1 MNQSKKSTGVLIIG
15 AGLTGLTLGFLL
27 KRRNIDFVIVE
38 KEGRAGGV
46 INTKQHDGFTYETGP
61 NTGIIAHP
69 EVVELFEM
77 LAPECEIEL
86 ADPKAENRWILKNG
100 NWKNLPSGII
110 SGISTPLFSLYDK
123 FRILGE
129 PFRKR
134 GTNPMESVSA
144 LVKRRMGQSFL
155 DYAIDPFI
163 SGIYA
168 GDPDQLV
175 TQYALPKLYA
185 LEQKYGSF
193 IKGALKKARIS
204 KTPREKKANRKVFS
218 AKGGLQ
224 ELTNALEKN
233 IPPKNRICGA
243 SNLQVSRTSSGFAL
257 RFSDSKGTYHQVDS
271 NFLVSTVGGYELP
284 ELFDFISKE
293 RILPVSRLEYAKVIQ
308 IILAFRK
315 WNGPELNAFGGLVPS
330 SERRNLLGV
339 LFPSSLFAGRA
350 PEGGALISAF
360 LGGIK
365 RPDLYELPDEDL
377 SQLLISELDELLQIR
392 KSKLSFLEIHRYQTA
407 IPQYD
412 GQSPERLREI
422 KALEEEFP
430 GLILAGNIRDG
441 IGIADRIRQA
451 FDISDLIIKQIDK

>member
-1 MNQSKKSTGVLIIG
+1 MNHTNKSTGVLIIG
-15 AGLTGLTLGFLL
+15 AGLTGLSLGFLL
-27 KRRNIDFVIVE
+27 KRRNIDFLIVE
-38 KEGRAGGV
+38 MESRAGGV
-46 INTKQHDGFTYETGP
+46 INTKQHNGFTYETGP

-100 NWKNLPSGII
+100 QWKNLPSGLI
-110 SGISTPLFSLYDK
+110 SGIFTPLFSLYDK

-134 GTNPMESVSA
+134 GTNPMETVSE

-155 DYAIDPFI
+155 DYAVDPFI

-193 IKGALKKARIS
+193 IKGAIKKARE
-204 KTPREKKANRKVFS
+204 PRTERDLKANRKVFA
-218 AKGGLQ
+218 AKGGFNNLIMA
-224 ELTNALEKN
+224 LTRQIGEENIIYSAKN
-233 IPPKNRICGA
+233 IKISHAGSSFSTAVKVENGELLTIQ
-243 SNLQVSRTSSGFAL
+243 SQKLITTS
-257 RFSDSKGTYHQVDS
+257 
-271 NFLVSTVGGYELP
+271 GGHSLAD
-284 ELFDFISKE
+284 LFDFIDRDE
-293 RILPVSRLEYAKVIQ
+293 LEAITKLKYARVVQLIM
-308 IILAFRK
+308 AFNK

-330 SERRNLLGV
+330 KEKRNFLGV
-339 LFPSSLFAGRA
+339 LFPSSIFGGRT
-350 PEGGALISAF
+350 PEGGALLSVF
-360 LGGIK
+360 FGGMK
-365 RPDLYELPDEDL
+365 RPDIYDMNDEEIYKLADLEL
-377 SQLLISELDELLQIR
+377 SELFDLP
-392 KSKLSFLEIHRYQTA
+392 KSDLAFKEIYRYRHA

-412 GQSPERLREI
+412 NKSPERLKRIIELQT
-422 KALEEEFP
+422 KYP

-441 IGIADRIRQA
+441 IGIGDRIRQA
-451 FDISDLIIKQIDK
+451 FDISGLIN

>member
-1 MNQSKKSTGVLIIG
+1 MNNILEKQVTIIG

-46 INTKQHDGFTYETGP
+46 INTRQHDGFTYETGP

-100 NWKNLPSGII
+100 KWKNLPSGLI
-110 SGISTPLFSLYDK
+110 SGIFTPLFSLFDK

-134 GTNPMESVSA
+134 GTNPMESVSD

-155 DYAIDPFI
+155 DYAVDPFI

-168 GDPDQLV
+168 GDPNQLV

-193 IKGALKKARIS
+193 IKGALKKAREP
-204 KTPREKKANRKVFS
+204 KTERDQKASRKIFS
-218 AKGGLQ
+218 AKGGFENLIQ
-224 ELTNALEKN
+224 SLTRHIGAKN
-233 IPPKNRICGA
+233 IIYSARDVNISYADSAFSTCFKTGNGESVTIQ
-243 SNLQVSRTSSGFAL
+243 SQKLVTTS
-257 RFSDSKGTYHQVDS
+257 
-271 NFLVSTVGGYELP
+271 GGHSLAD
-284 ELFDFISKE
+284 LFDFIDREELEAVTK
-293 RILPVSRLEYAKVIQ
+293 LEYARVVQ
-308 IILAFRK
+308 VILAYNK

-330 SERRNLLGV
+330 KEKRNFLGV
-339 LFPSSLFAGRA
+339 LFPSSIFRGRT
-350 PEGGALISAF
+350 PDGGALLSVF
-360 LGGIK
+360 MGGMK
-365 RPDLYELPDEDL
+365 RPEVFDMNDEEIYKLADMELNKLFDLPKSDL
-377 SQLLISELDELLQIR
+377 AFREVY
-392 KSKLSFLEIHRYQTA
+392 RYRHA

-412 GQSPERLREI
+412 KKSPERLKRISELQA
-422 KALEEEFP
+422 KYP
-430 GLILAGNIRDG
+430 GLLLAGNIRDG
-441 IGIADRIRQA
+441 IGIGDRIRQA
-451 FDISDLIIKQIDK
+451 FYISGLIT

>member
-1 MNQSKKSTGVLIIG
+1 MNNILEKQVTIIG

-27 KRRNIDFVIVE
+27 KRHNIDFVIVE
-38 KEGRAGGV
+38 KDSRAGGV

-100 NWKNLPSGII
+100 KWKNLPSGLI
-110 SGISTPLFSLYDK
+110 SGIFTPLFSLYDK

-134 GTNPMESVSA
+134 GTNPMESVSG

-155 DYAIDPFI
+155 DYAVDPFI

-175 TQYALPKLYA
+175 TQYALPKLYT

-193 IKGALKKARIS
+193 IKGAIKKAREP
-204 KTPREKKANRKVFS
+204 KTERDLKASRKVFAAQGGFENLIQSLTRHIGAENFIYS
-218 AKGGLQ
+218 ARDVK
-224 ELTNALEKN
+224 
-233 IPPKNRICGA
+233 I
-243 SNLQVSRTSSGFAL
+243 SY
-257 RFSDSKGTYHQVDS
+257 SDST
-271 NFLVSTVGGYELP
+271 FSTEVKLDNGKSFTIHSPKLITTTGGHSLAD
-284 ELFDFISKE
+284 LFDFIDRE
-293 RILPVSRLEYAKVIQ
+293 ELEDVTKLKYARVVQLIM
-308 IILAFRK
+308 AFNK

-330 SERRNLLGV
+330 KEKRNFLGV
-339 LFPSSLFAGRA
+339 LFPSSIFRGRT
-350 PEGGALISAF
+350 PEGGALLSVF
-360 LGGIK
+360 MGGVK
-365 RPDLYELPDEDL
+365 RPEVFDMNDEEIYKLADMELNQLFDLPKSDL
-377 SQLLISELDELLQIR
+377 AF
-392 KSKLSFLEIHRYQTA
+392 KEIYRYRHA

-412 GQSPERLREI
+412 NKSPERLKRISELQA
-422 KALEEEFP
+422 KYP
-430 GLILAGNIRDG
+430 GLLLAGNIRDG
-441 IGIADRIRQA
+441 IGIGDRIRQA
-451 FDISDLIIKQIDK
+451 FDISGLIT